1 MFHKMVPNSVA
12 MTGFRTP
19 WTKSK
24 YNGMKKGPGEEKAAK
39 RVSGVIQYSLG
50 AGKANLCL

>member
-1 MFHKMVPNSVA
+1 

-24 YNGMKKGPGEEKAAK
+24 YNAMKKGPGEEKAAK